1 MKNIFKKTVAS
12 ISTLIVGLSL
22 CAFDSDSFKL
32 SDLKN
37 YQREYLSESIGA
49 CSTSSTKTYEDYSLI
64 TAKES
69 KQYKYIHNN
78 MTVDETTGLLIDE
91 DGFIGV
97 AMGYSFGEIGTRYYV
112 VLDTGIIIPVV
123 KVDAK
128 ASVDAPNGCS
138 HSIDSSV
145 IEFVID
151 TETAYEYFGGKNG
164 YVSDGNLNNNEYFKG
179 NIQDIELVKEEK
191 LEDGVVYEH
200 TQSDPVK
207 GEETKD
213 GVKFIEGGF

>member
-1 MKNIFKKTVAS
+1 MKNIGKKIVVAL
-12 ISTLIVGLSL
+12 STMVMGLSL
-22 CAFDSDSFKL
+22 SAFDSDSFKL

-49 CSTSSTKTYEDYSLI
+49 CSTSSTKTYEDYKLI
-64 TAKES
+64 TSKES

-97 AMGYSFGEIGTRYYV
+97 AMGYQFGEIGSRYYV

-145 IEFVID
+145 IEFVLD
-151 TETAYEYFGGKNG
+151 TDIALSYFGGKD
-164 YVSDGNLNNNEYFKG
+164 YVCNGNLNNSDLLKG
-179 NIQDIELVKEEK
+179 NIQDIEEVKDEK

-200 TQSDPVK
+200 SQADPIK

-213 GVKFIEGGF
+213 GVKFVEGGF